1 MRALLLRAWICS
13 HEGHQ
18 DGLLGPWAP
27 QHHVLSPFPH
37 LKAGDVRKTTKKGR
51 IKRYYGIQTHALW
64 SSVLGE
70 GPQYLDREGGKR
82 DMKNGQDRAGKGHR
96 PLRK

>member
-27 QHHVLSPFPH
+27 QGHVLSPFLH
-37 LKAGDVRKTTKKGR
+37 LKAGDVKKTTKKG
-51 IKRYYGIQTHALW
+51 
-64 SSVLGE
+64 E
-70 GPQYLDREGGKR
+70 
-82 DMKNGQDRAGKGHR
+82 
-96 PLRK
+96 